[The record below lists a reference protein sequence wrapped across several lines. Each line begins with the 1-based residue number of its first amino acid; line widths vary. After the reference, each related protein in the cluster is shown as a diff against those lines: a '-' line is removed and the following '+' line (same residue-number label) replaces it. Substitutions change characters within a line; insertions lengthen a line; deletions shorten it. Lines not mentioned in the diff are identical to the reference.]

1 MTNAAKNEPILLDQ
15 EGYDKFLAEI
25 EDLKEQL
32 TKIDIE
38 RGTACS
44 DAVGDS
50 WHDNFAHDEAVRKER
65 FVTNQLK
72 EKYEQLK
79 RIKIVSKSEAAIS
92 EGLIEI
98 GDIVTLD
105 MIAQTGKVKEHIIKI
120 VATFGVSTDGNIR
133 EVSIDSPLGNAIYH
147 KKAGDKAGYSVNGK
161 SFTINIKSVSRDN
174 ENDKGPVHTK

>member
-1 MTNAAKNEPILLDQ
+1 MTNSANNEPILLDQ

-25 EDLKEQL
+25 ESLKEQL
-32 TKIDIE
+32 TKIDME

-79 RIKIVSKSEAAIS
+79 RIKIVTKSEAAIN
-92 EGLIEI
+92 EGLVEI
-98 GDIVTLD
+98 GDVVTLD
-105 MIAQTGKVKEHIIKI
+105 MIAQTGKVKEHTIKI
-120 VATFGVSTDGNIR
+120 VATFGVSTEGSIR

-147 KKAGDKAGYSVNGK
+147 KKAGDKASYSVNGK
-161 SFTINIKSVSRDN
+161 SFTINIKSVSRED
-174 ENDKGPVHTK
+174 EQKKESGRTR